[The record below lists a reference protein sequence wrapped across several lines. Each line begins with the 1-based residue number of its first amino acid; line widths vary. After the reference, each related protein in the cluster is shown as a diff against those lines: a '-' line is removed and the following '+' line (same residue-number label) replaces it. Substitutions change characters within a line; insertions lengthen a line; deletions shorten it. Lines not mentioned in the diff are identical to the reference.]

1 MHKIFQEEKCLLIL
15 KKTQSSFT
23 QKEWLLTPIS
33 PNQWGKTKAWEKIHA
48 LPFVCKP
55 SKQSNHKTIKFVYK
69 ISIPIEFP
77 FH

>member
-1 MHKIFQEEKCLLIL
+1 MCFKIIFCYNANENNL
-15 KKTQSSFT
+15 TFT
-23 QKEWLLTPIS
+23 FYHE
-33 PNQWGKTKAWEKIHA
+33 NA